1 VISSVVASTVRFT
14 TLTALVKRLVE
25 PLFDGRLANRDEP
38 GLVGSELLSGLVE
51 FFARQSPAPEP
62 LRDDTDVRP
71 VHPLDHVGLAV
82 LLIDH
87 GRVVLADHL
96 VLVQLLDGVQ
106 VRQRGFDSLV
116 REQSG
121 GL

>member
-1 VISSVVASTVRFT
+1 
-14 TLTALVKRLVE
+14 
-25 PLFDGRLANRDEP
+25 
-38 GLVGSELLSGLVE
+38 
-51 FFARQSPAPEP
+51 
-62 LRDDTDVRP
+62 
-71 VHPLDHVGLAV
+71 VGLAV